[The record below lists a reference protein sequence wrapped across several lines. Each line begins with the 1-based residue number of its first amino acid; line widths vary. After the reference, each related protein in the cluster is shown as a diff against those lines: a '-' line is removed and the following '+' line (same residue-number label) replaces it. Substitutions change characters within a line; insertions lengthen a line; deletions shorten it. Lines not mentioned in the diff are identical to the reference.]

1 MGSKIFLSAATL
13 VLTLA
18 IAVGI
23 IEMKVRWEERSYFK
37 EMQKKYKDREL
48 CLRASANPNLVY
60 EMVPN
65 QCENNS
71 IGQRD
76 VEHEQTKPKGTF
88 RIGVIGDSVTEGLG
102 VTQAESYPRVLE
114 KLLSDSGKQ
123 VEVLK
128 FAVRGYTT
136 TQEIELLKQALKYDL
151 DLIVWSY
158 VLNDPA
164 HPVYHTVN
172 AEAGRFFYKPESY
185 FLHWLKRKLF
195 FADQRARS
203 KVCPEEYHAKIHC
216 QYWDRVQE
224 NFRTI
229 AEISDNLNVMML
241 IHPVFEKD
249 GFKEY
254 ELAELHEK
262 LATEA
267 RSNGF
272 ECIDILED
280 YQLRADENFAR
291 SEPSSDWFD
300 PWHPNA
306 EGHKVVAERLA
317 KEINS
322 IIPQQ

>member
-1 MGSKIFLSAATL
+1 MGSKILLSLTTL

-18 IAVGI
+18 ITVGI

-37 EMQKKYKDREL
+37 EMQEKYKDREL
-48 CLRASANPNLVY
+48 CLRASANIKLVY

-76 VEHEQTKPKGTF
+76 VEHEQKKPKGTF

-102 VTQAESYPRVLE
+102 VTLEESYPRVLE
-114 KLLSDSGKQ
+114 KLLTDSGQQ

-136 TQEIELLKQALKYDL
+136 TQEIELLKQALTYDL
-151 DLIVWSY
+151 DLILWSY

-164 HPVYHTVN
+164 HPIYHTVN
-172 AEAGRFFYKPESY
+172 AEAGRFFYKPGSY

-203 KVCPEEYHAKIHC
+203 QGCPEEYHKKIHC
-216 QYWDRVQE
+216 QFWDHVTE
-224 NFRTI
+224 NFKTI
-229 AEISDNLNVMML
+229 AELSKDLKVIMM
-241 IHPVFEKD
+241 IHPVFEED
-249 GFKEY
+249 GFQEY
-254 ELAELHEK
+254 ELTELHEN

-267 RSNGF
+267 RLNGF
-272 ECIDILED
+272 ECIDILDD
-280 YQLRADENFAR
+280 YQVRADENFAR
-291 SEPSSDWFD
+291 SDPSSDWFD

-306 EGHKVVAERLA
+306 AGHQVVAERLA
-317 KEINS
+317 SEIR
-322 IIPQQ
+322 IGLAQ